1 MRIRL
6 LCLISLFFMIEAC
19 KHPGG
24 SGSGYAPGS
33 FGYDLH
39 FLSAHDSVI
48 VLSSSSGKAA
58 VIVSPKYQGKVFTST
73 ALGDSGRSFGW
84 IHYKAFDGPLDP
96 HMNAYGGENR
106 FWLGPEGGPFSLFF
120 PPGAKMEFA
129 NWKTPAAF
137 DTEAWDVVGTSPAAG
152 SAAAGSVDAGSG
164 SSVAAGTSASPG
176 SSAAPGLSSVELR
189 KDMQLVNYAGTRL
202 SLTIDRKIEILDR
215 LFIDFALGLD
225 HPSPLDSSVAA
236 VGYTTV
242 NTLTNTGGQPW
253 TEATGMPCMWLLDM
267 FPPSPSTTIIIP
279 YAVGDGSKPAT
290 TDYFGEIDSSRIH
303 FSDGILRFVADG
315 KSRGKLGI
323 HPSRVK
329 RFAGS
334 YDSLHHVLTIIQFDV
349 AFSVPSGPAS
359 GGTSDRYLNQEW
371 RTDRPPFSGD
381 AMNAYNDGPLATG
394 GQMGPFYELES
405 VAPAAFLV
413 PGGKQVHRHAVF
425 HFTGAPEDLDAIC
438 RKVLGTGIAGH

>member
-1 MRIRL
+1 MLAGCHSSR
-6 LCLISLFFMIEAC
+6 
-19 KHPGG
+19 

-39 FLSAHDSVI
+39 FLSARDSVI
-48 VLSSSSGKAA
+48 VLSSGAA
-58 VIVSPKYQGKVFTST
+58 SVIVSPKYQGKVFTST

-84 IHYKAFDGPLDP
+84 VHYKAFDGPLDP

-106 FWLGPEGGPFSLFF
+106 LWLGPEGGPFSLFF
-120 PPGAKMEFA
+120 PPGARMEFA
-129 NWKTPAAF
+129 NWRTPAAF
-137 DTEAWDVVGTSPAAG
+137 DTEAWDVL
-152 SAAAGSVDAGSG
+152 
-164 SSVAAGTSASPG
+164 SS
-176 SSAAPGLSSVELR
+176 SSTSVELR

-202 SLTIDRKIEILDR
+202 TLSIDRKIAILDR
-215 LFIDFALGLD
+215 AFVNSALGLA
-225 HPSPLDSSVAA
+225 LDSSVAV
-236 VGYTTV
+236 VGYSTV

-267 FPPSPSTTIIIP
+267 FPPSATIIIP

-303 FSDGILRFVADG
+303 FADGVLRFVADG

-329 RFAGS
+329 PFAGS
-334 YDSLHHVLTIIQFDV
+334 YDSEHHVLTIIQFDV
-349 AFSVPSGPAS
+349 DFSARLGAAS
-359 GGTSDRYLNQEW
+359 GGTSARYLNQEW
-371 RTDRPPFSGD
+371 RTDRAPFSGD

-413 PGGKQVHRHAVF
+413 PGGQQVHRHAVF
-425 HFTGAPEDLDAIC
+425 HFTGVPAALDAIC
-438 RKVLGTGIAGH
+438 RKVLGTGIAGR